1 MADKRQRQQHI
12 REILARNEI
21 HSQDQLQDL
30 LSAEGIRTTQATLSR
45 DMRDLGAVKGSGGY
59 TLPNT
64 AARSHSEMGDLQRL
78 LRVAMISV
86 QRGGTLVVLR
96 TSPGQAHALAA
107 EIDKARLRQI
117 IGTIAD
123 HDTVL
128 AATQSAGQ
136 AREVTR
142 VLEQLAGLQ

>member
-1 MADKRQRQQHI
+1 MADKRQRQQRI

-30 LSAEGIRTTQATLSR
+30 LSAESIRTTQATLSR
-45 DMRDLGAVKGSGGY
+45 DMRDLGAVKGPAGY
-59 TLPNT
+59 TLPSA

-78 LRVAMISV
+78 VRVAMISV

-107 EIDKARLRQI
+107 EIDKARLRHV

-128 AATQSAGQ
+128 AATQSSGQ
-136 AREVTR
+136 AREVAR
-142 VLEQLAGLQ
+142 ILEKLAGLQ

>member
-1 MADKRQRQQHI
+1 MADKRQRQQRI

-30 LSAEGIRTTQATLSR
+30 LSAESIRTTQATLSR
-45 DMRDLGAVKGSGGY
+45 DLRDLGAVKGSGGY
-59 TLPNT
+59 TLPDT

-78 LRVAMISV
+78 LRVAIISV

-96 TSPGQAHALAA
+96 TSPGHAHALAA
-107 EIDKARLRQI
+107 EIDKARLRQV

-123 HDTVL
+123 TST
-128 AATQSAGQ
+128 AAETLRNANTAG
-136 AREVTR
+136 V
-142 VLEQLAGLQ
+142 